1 MFYDVLTDFIF
12 VEDAPEKAD
21 VIFVPGGSYPES
33 AVNAA
38 SLWKRGY
45 APWICPSGKYSK
57 TVGHF
62 LEPAKRGTAP
72 IVTSAAEATAGA
84 NTAATGT
91 PAAACTAD
99 DGQHPAADW
108 TGAVR
113 WQTEW
118 EYLRDVLVS
127 EGVPESAILKEDKAT
142 FTWENAIYSRQVLEK
157 LEIPVRRAILSVQAF
172 HARRCLMYYQL
183 EFPDTEF
190 LVCPI
195 VTRGISR
202 ENWFAFPEG
211 IDTVL
216 GEVERCGGQFHE
228 IMKSKIE
235 RQRSN
240 RW

>member
-12 VEDAPEKAD
+12 VENAPEKAD

-38 SLWKRGY
+38 SLWKQGY
-45 APWICPSGKYSK
+45 APLILPSGKYSK

-62 LEPAKRGTAP
+62 LEPAAQQAAANG
-72 IVTSAAEATAGA
+72 TSAA
-84 NTAATGT
+84 AATG
-91 PAAACTAD
+91 
-99 DGQHPAADW
+99 
-108 TGAVR
+108 AVS

-118 EYLRDVLVS
+118 EYLRDVLIS
-127 EGVPESAILKEDKAT
+127 EGVPESAILKEDEAT
-142 FTWENAIYSRQVLEK
+142 FTWENAIYSRKVLEK
-157 LEIPVRRAILSVQAF
+157 LEIPVKKAILSVQAF

-190 LVCPI
+190 LVCPV

-202 ENWFAFPEG
+202 ENWFTFPEG

-228 IMKSKIE
+228 IMKSEIE